1 VPPGPQMPSLATP
14 SATFDRLLA
23 AVINGGNPGS
33 PGWSELSAVMA
44 SYRARKS
51 GDPGAARALAGVPGP
66 LAAALNRWYR
76 YLDAGRAAREA
87 RQ

>member
-1 VPPGPQMPSLATP
+1 MPSLATP

-23 AVINGGNPGS
+23 AVINGENPGS
-33 PGWSELSAVMA
+33 PGWSELAAVMA

-51 GDPGAARALAGVPGP
+51 GDPGTARTLAAVPGP
-66 LAAALNRWYR
+66 LSAALNRWYR